1 MENVDELPTWA
12 ARAHEP
18 GSNLPATSA
27 APEPP
32 PKRRGGWVRGLLF
45 GLLGLLALAG
55 MAALGYV
62 AATVTAG
69 DDDATEAS
77 GSSSSIAS
85 EAAAADTDAD
95 DATATDAGSDGD
107 AEAAGATTDEAD
119 TAADEMADTS
129 GDTDSADGAET
140 DADDDTA
147 GATDGAGSDATAG
160 EVVENS
166 DGSIRYAVIQGGQ
179 IYLRGRVPSAE
190 MGAQIEAAATQ
201 VLGEGNVFN
210 EYEVDPTTPE
220 VEGGP
225 VYVEDVVLFE
235 FNSIEIAPPF
245 LPILDLGTI
254 LLQVNP
260 TASITV
266 VSRTDSVGS
275 AEVNQQVSELRA
287 QAVVDYW
294 ASQGADL
301 SRVTI
306 DARGEEEAAAEGDA
320 DAAALDRRVEFIISD
335 LLG

>member
-85 EAAAADTDAD
+85 EAAAAETDD

-107 AEAAGATTDEAD
+107 AEAAGATTDDD
-119 TAADEMADTS
+119 TAADGMADTS
-129 GDTDSADGAET
+129 DDADSADGATTDT
-140 DADDDTA
+140 DATA
-147 GATDGAGSDATAG
+147 EATDGAGSDATAG
-160 EVVENS
+160 EVVDNS

-275 AEVNQQVSELRA
+275 AEVNQEVSELRA